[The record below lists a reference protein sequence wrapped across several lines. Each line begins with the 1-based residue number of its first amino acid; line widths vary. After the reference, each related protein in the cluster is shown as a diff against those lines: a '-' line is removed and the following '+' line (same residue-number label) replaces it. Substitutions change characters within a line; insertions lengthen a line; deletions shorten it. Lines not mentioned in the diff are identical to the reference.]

1 MHQVTLEAAMI
12 IIDGALTKGAEIS
25 CDPLTVA
32 VLDAGGHLVAFK
44 RQDHSGIMRG
54 EIAIGKAYGAVG
66 FGVGG
71 RALREKNPKFM
82 TGVVST
88 APNGMVP
95 APGGVLIRDP
105 ETKLV
110 IVLVGF
116 PATQGNVTRSP
127 LLQALKPLGLLPTQ
141 VKTKVLIIEARRL
154 KTWNHPDS
162 KSGSDR
168 PASR

>member
-1 MHQVTLEAAMI
+1 
-12 IIDGALTKGAEIS
+12 
-25 CDPLTVA
+25 
-32 VLDAGGHLVAFK
+32 
-44 RQDHSGIMRG
+44 MRG

-105 ETKLV
+105 ETKM
-110 IVLVGF
+110 IIGACGISGDSGERDEIAAIAGIEIAGF
-116 PATQGNVTRSP
+116 LADPG
-127 LLQALKPLGLLPTQ
+127 
-141 VKTKVLIIEARRL
+141 E
-154 KTWNHPDS
+154 D
-162 KSGSDR
+162 
-168 PASR
+168 

>member
-1 MHQVTLEAAMI
+1 MQQITLEIAMT
-12 IIDGALTKGAEIS
+12 IIDGALAKGAEIN

-44 RQDHSGIMRG
+44 RQNNSGIMRG

-82 TGVVST
+82 AGVIST

-95 APGGVLIRDP
+95 APGGVLIRHP
-105 ETKLV
+105 ETGLV
-110 IVLVGF
+110 IG
-116 PATQGNVTRSP
+116 ACGISGDTGERDEI
-127 LLQALKPLGLLPTQ
+127 AAIAG
-141 VKTKVLIIEARRL
+141 IEAAGL
-154 KTWNHPDS
+154 VADP
-162 KSGSDR
+162 G
-168 PASR
+168 

>member
-1 MHQVTLEAAMI
+1 MRQISLEDALI
-12 IIDGALTKGAEIS
+12 IIDGALQKGAEIG

-82 TGVVST
+82 AGVIST

-95 APGGVLIRDP
+95 APGGVLIKDP
-105 ETKLV
+105 ETNM
-110 IVLVGF
+110 IIG
-116 PATQGNVTRSP
+116 ACGISGDTGERDEI
-127 LLQALKPLGLLPTQ
+127 AAIAG
-141 VKTKVLIIEARRL
+141 IEAAGFVAD
-154 KTWNHPDS
+154 P
-162 KSGSDR
+162 G
-168 PASR
+168 